1 MSIKIIDKFQGNAI
15 LKIIRP
21 NGKVIYQTMPEAC
34 VGKDASQTVQHTT
47 LSDARVHLGMPAPKV
62 QPLTSGKKYTPRTE
76 RATTPTLDAECF
88 CPTAITLAVVRSIS
102 ASITRGEHNG

>member
-47 LSDARVHLGMPAPKV
+47 LGDARVHLRMPAPKV
-62 QPLTSGKKYTPRTE
+62 QPLTSGKKHTPQNQKGYNPHAR
-76 RATTPTLDAECF
+76 R
-88 CPTAITLAVVRSIS
+88 
-102 ASITRGEHNG
+102 